1 VERNLKIIKRR
12 GFIKMN
18 QNRLNALEGDGTCST
33 DDEEHSPYLK
43 ELKQRLSDLIK
54 IEEGSHIEYYAG
66 AEGDALYKD
75 KDVGV
80 QMLFMAAGSQFP
92 EHTHSE
98 EKEWLIIIKGSATV
112 WIDGVEHHVKA
123 RDHIVIEPGQDHSG
137 HANEDLWHI
146 AISIPAD
153 DGYPNVVAD

>member
-1 VERNLKIIKRR
+1 
-12 GFIKMN
+12 MN
-18 QNRLNALEGDGTCST
+18 QQRLNAVESNRACLLDG
-33 DDEEHSPYLK
+33 EEQSPFMK

-54 IEEGSHIEYYAG
+54 EKEGSHVEYFAG
-66 AEGDALYKD
+66 AIGDALYKD

-80 QMLFMAAGSQFP
+80 QMMFLAAGSQFP
-92 EHTHSE
+92 EHTHPQ

-112 WIDGVEHHVKA
+112 WIDGVERHIKA

-153 DGYPNVVAD
+153 DGYPDVSN